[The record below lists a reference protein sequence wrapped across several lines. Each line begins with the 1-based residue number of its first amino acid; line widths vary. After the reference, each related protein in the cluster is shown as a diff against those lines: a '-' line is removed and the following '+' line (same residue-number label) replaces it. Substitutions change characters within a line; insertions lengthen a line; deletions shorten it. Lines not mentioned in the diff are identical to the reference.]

1 VTLRLIV
8 AGIGGL
14 AIWWAAHEWAGKKV
28 DAALA
33 PVQEQ
38 LDAALSREAGL
49 RSRLELVQLMAQL
62 AQAEHHL
69 TAARLRELEALEPR
83 IVERWRTRVETLPP
97 LPCGPGQARVD
108 LLNEVLQ

>member
-1 VTLRLIV
+1 MTVRLIV

-14 AIWWAAHEWAGKKV
+14 AIWWAAHEWADKKV
-28 DAALA
+28 AAALA

-62 AQAEHHL
+62 AQAEHQL
-69 TAARLRELEALEPR
+69 TAARLRELEALEPQ
-83 IVERWRTRVETLPP
+83 IVVRWRTRVETLPP